1 MTVELQDENGQT
13 VKDSN
18 GNLLVYEVVV
28 KGDVNGDGVANAL
41 DSVIIKA
48 HRMELNGVQLV
59 GSQREAAD
67 LNNDGQITVQDSR
80 LLLYHR
86 AEVTGYDL
94 NYKAN

>member
-1 MTVELQDENGQT
+1 MTVELQDADGKT

-18 GNLLVYEVVV
+18 GDLLVYEIVV
-28 KGDVNGDGVANAL
+28 KGDVNGDSVANAL
-41 DSVIIKA
+41 DSNIIKA
-48 HRMELNGVQLV
+48 HRMELNGVELV
-59 GSQREAAD
+59 GTQREAAD
-67 LNNDGQITVQDSR
+67 LNKDGSISVQDTR